1 MKSFVKW
8 MDNCPLI
15 LKIIFALPGLDLIW
29 AIYRVVKGA
38 AYGKLGLIV
47 AGILWIVL
55 GWAILWIID
64 LVSIIVWKQ
73 PKLFA

>member
-8 MDNCPLI
+8 MDNCPI
-15 LKIIFALPGLDLIW
+15 WLKIIFALPGLDLIW

-38 AYGKLGLIV
+38 ARGNVGLII
-47 AGILWIVL
+47 AGILWIIL
-55 GWAILWIID
+55 GWAILWVID
-64 LVSIIVWKQ
+64 LVSIIIWKS